1 MESSLCADNLK
12 HFETLFGNLVLFV
25 GFQSAIW
32 SGMAS
37 VSGIIVFPLNLDSVL
52 YYTESNTVLLPLS
65 WFTRSKHCLSFHF
78 GVPSLE
84 LCLCWSAF
92 VSFSLCFFLSLL
104 FACDFNLSDFGL
116 FNVKRRK
123 IIAQLRSAFYI
134 LTRVFGVLCA

>member
-1 MESSLCADNLK
+1 MCRQFKTFWNFIWE
-12 HFETLFGNLVLFV
+12 FGIVC

-84 LCLCWSAF
+84 LCLCWSAL
-92 VSFSLCFFLSLL
+92 VSFSLCFFSHL

-116 FNVKRRK
+116 FNVNRRK
-123 IIAQLRSAFYI
+123 IIAQLRSVFCI